1 MLSVDLALV
10 WTSAEE
16 VAEQPVAGGLPGA
29 APSVEVYVD
38 QDLGQQDKVRV
49 SGEGQ
54 SCSSKQDCGGAATA
68 SRSRSALFY
77 CLQETTSFSQDI
89 NQNFGNC
96 SFYPKGQHLQP
107 QCVEHLLCAGPCPV
121 HSTCN

>member
-38 QDLGQQDKVRV
+38 QDLGQQDKVR
-49 SGEGQ
+49 GLRGRTELQQQAGLWR
-54 SCSSKQDCGGAATA
+54 G
-68 SRSRSALFY
+68 RH
-77 CLQETTSFSQDI
+77 CLSF
-89 NQNFGNC
+89 
-96 SFYPKGQHLQP
+96 
-107 QCVEHLLCAGPCPV
+107 
-121 HSTCN
+121 